1 VPSLIGKDIEAFCTK
16 CKIVLDHIILVD
28 IDQVVSRVKCKTCG
42 SEHRYRS
49 NKPNPKKSSSSPDP
63 IREKKVIS
71 GSSMPKRISTAPS
84 QWENK
89 KSEMKPNHLI
99 KTYRTQDTFRLRD
112 VIQHHAFGL
121 GFVEQIISD
130 TRMDV
135 LFCDSIK
142 RMVMN
147 TEKLL

>member
-1 VPSLIGKDIEAFCTK
+1 VPSLIGNDIEAYCTK
-16 CKIVLDHIILVD
+16 CKILLDHIILVE

-42 SEHRYRS
+42 SEHKYRS
-49 NKPNPKKSSSSPDP
+49 EKPISKKSSSSPDSLSVN
-63 IREKKVIS
+63 KVKS
-71 GSSMPKRISTAPS
+71 GSSMPKKMSTAPT

-89 KSEMKPNHLI
+89 KNELKSNHLI
-99 KTYRTQDTFRLRD
+99 KIYRTQDTFRLRD

-130 TRMDV
+130 TRMEV

-147 TEKLL
+147 TEKMF

>member
-1 VPSLIGKDIEAFCTK
+1 MPSLIGNDIEAYCTK
-16 CKIVLDHIILVD
+16 CKILLDHIILVE
-28 IDQVVSRVKCKTCG
+28 IDRVVSRVKCKTCG
-42 SEHRYRS
+42 SEHKYRS
-49 NKPNPKKSSSSPDP
+49 EKPSSKKSSSSPDSLSVN
-63 IREKKVIS
+63 KVKS
-71 GSSMPKRISTAPS
+71 GSSMPKKISTAPT

-89 KSEMKPNHLI
+89 KSELKPNHLI
-99 KTYRTQDTFRLRD
+99 KIYRTQDTFRLRD

-130 TRMDV
+130 TRMEV

-147 TEKLL
+147 TEKMF